1 MPLRQYSYQYETSP
15 RKVRPEYDKPKKNSS
30 YNKGKTKSKP
40 KAKKVTTKK
49 KENIVEN
56 NKKKQEELKAKNA
69 LITRAKVSIFFKCMI
84 LFAIMFFMVY
94 RNSKISESFS
104 QIQALQA
111 QITEIQKEN
120 DQIEINI
127 QNSINLNNIEQSA
140 KVLLG
145 MQKLTNK
152 QTFYIN
158 LPKKDYVEART
169 EKVIIEEENSN
180 WIEKTIEKIKG
191 IF

>member
-30 YNKGKTKSKP
+30 YNKGKTKSKT

-56 NKKKQEELKAKNA
+56 NKKKQEDLKAKNA
-69 LITRAKVSIFFKCMI
+69 LITRAKVSIFLKCMI